1 MQGNHY
7 RNIFYPGVQ
16 KMFELQQVVSDT
28 QVILRFNDIGLTF
41 LLNKVLHYI
50 GKLVTEPGGI
60 AKIPGAIGTVC
71 IEMNDPIAFGC
82 IGYFKIGN
90 AVVGYKCGDL
100 NMLLN
105 QHAGCMVT
113 VGADATTVK
122 GRIFCC

>member
-1 MQGNHY
+1 MQGDHY
-7 RNIFYPGVQ
+7 RNILYLRVQ
-16 KMFELQQVVSDT
+16 KMFVLQQVVSDT
-28 QVILRFNDIGLTF
+28 QVILRFYDIGLAF
-41 LLNKVLHYI
+41 QLNKVLHYA

-60 AKIPGAIGTVC
+60 AKIPGAIGSVC
-71 IEMNDPIAFGC
+71 IEMNDPVAFGG

-90 AVVGYKCGDL
+90 TVVWYKCGDL
-100 NMLLN
+100 YMLLN